1 MIPLF
6 ICVDGGPQ
14 EILRAAACSGKV
26 PVFREAPARRSSA
39 DDAPQR
45 LRLYMH
51 EGRNPMVPAF

>member
-1 MIPLF
+1 MRQ
-6 ICVDGGPQ
+6 VQ
-14 EILRAAACSGKV
+14 EALRNIG
-26 PVFREAPARRSSA
+26 SA

>member
-6 ICVDGGPQ
+6 FGVAGAPPERVG
-14 EILRAAACSGKV
+14 AAACSGKV
-26 PVFREAPARRSSA
+26 PIFREAPARQSSA

-51 EGRNPMVPAF
+51 EGRNLMVPAF

>member
-6 ICVDGGPQ
+6 SWVDGGPQ
-14 EILRAAACSGKV
+14 EFRPAAAGSGNG
-26 PVFREAPARRSSA
+26 PSFREAPARQSSA

-51 EGRNPMVPAF
+51 EGRNLMVPAF